1 MISTY
6 LGLGAVLLL
15 ILLTG
20 FFVAAEFAIVAVDR
34 SQVERRAREGE
45 PSARRLLVSLR
56 NLSFELSGA
65 QLGITATSLVLG
77 AIAEPTVA
85 RIIEPVVSAIPV
97 FPAASAAAIALTI
110 AFVLA
115 TGASMVF
122 GELVPKN
129 LAIAR
134 PYRSAVWF
142 AIPMQMVNRLLRRLI
157 LFLNNAANWTVRR
170 LGVEPR
176 EELAGV
182 RSMEELELVI
192 RSSGEEG
199 RLDEE
204 ELELLTR
211 AITFTEKA
219 AADAM
224 VPRVAVVG
232 LSRHDSLSELR
243 RTSAATGHSRFPV
256 FGEDLDDIVGVVH
269 VKDSINVPESR
280 IPVTSVGEIVQP
292 ALLVPESSTLEHL
305 LSELQREGRG
315 MAVVV
320 DEYGGTAGVVTIED
334 LLEEIFG
341 EIEDEYDP
349 ERAAG
354 AGAEEIDVISG
365 LLHRHE
371 VEELI
376 GFEWP
381 EGRYE
386 TLGGFLISRL
396 GRFPQVGE
404 MIRAG
409 GYAFEVIAMDG
420 RRVDQ
425 VRVTRETQH
434 GEEER

>member
-1 MISTY
+1 MT
-6 LGLGAVLLL
+6 AVVLL

-34 SQVERRAREGE
+34 SQVERKAQEGDRA
-45 PSARRLLVSLR
+45 ARRILGSLQ

-65 QLGITATSLVLG
+65 QLGITITSLVVG

-85 RIIEPVVSAIPV
+85 RLIEPVISAIPFV
-97 FPAASAAAIALTI
+97 PETSSAVVALVVGLI
-110 AFVLA
+110 LA
-115 TGASMVF
+115 TAASMVF

-142 AIPMQMVNRLLRRLI
+142 AIPLQMINRLVRPLI
-157 LFLNNAANWTVRR
+157 LFLNNSANWTVRKF
-170 LGVEPR
+170 GIVPR

-182 RSMEELELVI
+182 RSMEELELMI

-199 RLDEE
+199 RLDDD

-211 AITFTEKA
+211 AITFTEKV

-224 VPRVAVVG
+224 VPRVSVVG
-232 LSRHDSLSELR
+232 LSRHDSIAELR
-243 RTSAATGHSRFPV
+243 RVSSSTGHSRFPV
-256 FGEDLDDIVGVVH
+256 FDEDLDNIVGVVH
-269 VKDSINVPESR
+269 VKDSFNVPESR
-280 IPVTSVGEIVQP
+280 IPVTPVGEIVQP
-292 ALLVPESSTLEHL
+292 ALQVPESSTLEYL
-305 LSELQREGRG
+305 LTRLQTEGRG

-320 DEYGGTAGVVTIED
+320 DEYGGTAGIVTIED

-349 ERAAG
+349 EPDQDEV
-354 AGAEEIDVISG
+354 EEVEILSG

-371 VEELI
+371 VEELV
-376 GFEWP
+376 GFEWD

-386 TLGGFLISRL
+386 TLGGFIISRI

-404 MIRAG
+404 VIRVG
-409 GYAFEVIAMDG
+409 DIAFEVLAMDG
-420 RRVDQ
+420 HRVDE
-425 VRVTRETQH
+425 VRVNRDTDRR
-434 GEEER
+434 GEESR

>member
-1 MISTY
+1 
-6 LGLGAVLLL
+6 LGAVVLL
-15 ILLTG
+15 ILINA
-20 FFVAAEFAIVAVDR
+20 FFVAGEFAIVAVDR
-34 SQVERRAREGE
+34 SLVERRARDGE
-45 PSARRLLVSLR
+45 RTARLILNSLR

-77 AIAEPTVA
+77 AIAEPAVA
-85 RIIEPVVSAIPV
+85 SLIEPLLLAVRFIPEET
-97 FPAASAAAIALTI
+97 SLTI
-110 AFVLA
+110 SVLLTLVLA
-115 TGASMVF
+115 TGFQMVF

-142 AIPMQMVNRLLRRLI
+142 GIPMQVVNRVLRRLI
-157 LFLNNAANWTVRR
+157 LLLNSSANWTVRR
-170 LGVEPR
+170 LGIEPR

-182 RSMEELELVI
+182 RSMEELELMI

-199 RLDEE
+199 RLDDEE
-204 ELELLTR
+204 MELLTR
-211 AITFTEKA
+211 AITFTEKV

-224 VPRVAVVG
+224 VPRVSVVG
-232 LSRHDSLSELR
+232 LSRHDSIAELR

-269 VKDSINVPESR
+269 VKDSIAVPGSR
-280 IPVTSVGEIVQP
+280 IPVTPVGEIAQA
-292 ALLVPESSTLEHL
+292 ALQVPESSSLENL
-305 LSELQREGRG
+305 LSELQRAGRG

-341 EIEDEYDP
+341 DIEDEYDLEP
-349 ERAAG
+349 EPDEG
-354 AGAEEIDVISG
+354 AQEIEVLSG

-371 VEELI
+371 VEEI
-376 GFEWP
+376 VGFEWA

-386 TLGGFLISRL
+386 TLGGFLVSRL

-404 MIRAG
+404 MVRVG
-409 GYAFEVIAMDG
+409 DTSFEILAMDG
-420 RRVDQ
+420 HRVDQ
-425 VRVTRETQH
+425 VRVTRITDLDEGT
-434 GEEER
+434 R

>member
-1 MISTY
+1 
-6 LGLGAVLLL
+6 LGAVVLL
-15 ILLTG
+15 ILINA
-20 FFVAAEFAIVAVDR
+20 FFVAGEFAIVAVDR
-34 SQVERRAREGE
+34 SLVERRARDGE
-45 PSARRLLVSLR
+45 RAARRILNSLR

-77 AIAEPTVA
+77 AIAEPAVA
-85 RIIEPVVSAIPV
+85 SLIEPLLLAVRFIPEET
-97 FPAASAAAIALTI
+97 SLTI
-110 AFVLA
+110 SVLLTLVLA
-115 TGASMVF
+115 TGFQMVF

-142 AIPMQMVNRLLRRLI
+142 GIPMQVVNRVLRRLI
-157 LFLNNAANWTVRR
+157 LLLNSSANWTVRR
-170 LGVEPR
+170 LGIEPR

-182 RSMEELELVI
+182 RSMEELELMI

-199 RLDEE
+199 RLDDEE
-204 ELELLTR
+204 MELLTR
-211 AITFTEKA
+211 AITFTEKV

-224 VPRVAVVG
+224 VPRVSVVG
-232 LSRHDSLSELR
+232 LSRHDSIAELR

-269 VKDSINVPESR
+269 VKDSIAVPGSR
-280 IPVTSVGEIVQP
+280 IPVTPVGEIAQA
-292 ALLVPESSTLEHL
+292 ALQVPESSSLENL
-305 LSELQREGRG
+305 LSELQRAGRG

-341 EIEDEYDP
+341 DIEDEYDLEP
-349 ERAAG
+349 EPDEG
-354 AGAEEIDVISG
+354 AQEIEVLSG

-371 VEELI
+371 VEEI
-376 GFEWP
+376 VGFEWA

-386 TLGGFLISRL
+386 TLGGFLVSRL

-404 MIRAG
+404 MVRVG
-409 GYAFEVIAMDG
+409 DTSFEILAMDG
-420 RRVDQ
+420 HRVDQ
-425 VRVTRETQH
+425 VRVTRITDLDEGT
-434 GEEER
+434 R